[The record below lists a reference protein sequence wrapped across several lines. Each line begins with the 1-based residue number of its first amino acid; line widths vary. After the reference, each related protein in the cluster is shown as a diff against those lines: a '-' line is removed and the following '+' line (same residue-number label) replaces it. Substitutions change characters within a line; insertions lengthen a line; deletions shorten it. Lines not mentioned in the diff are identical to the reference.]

1 VFDPKKILIGG
12 GVASNGDIFFENLNK
27 LVSKN
32 MMSAKKITIEPVSF
46 GENATLVG
54 ACALVL
60 EGLLNFD
67 IAIPKKKEQNTIASP
82 NE

>member
-1 VFDPKKILIGG
+1 M
-12 GVASNGDIFFENLNK
+12 ASNGDIFFDNLNK
-27 LVSKN
+27 LVANN
-32 MMSAKKITIEPVSF
+32 MMGAKKIPIEPVSF

-67 IAIPKKKEQNTIASP
+67 ISIPKIKEQSTIASAK
-82 NE
+82 